1 MKTLWERF
9 QTWTRRTT
17 EQVSPASWAGGTG
30 AFLGITGAWEKPS
43 VLPCPGQ
50 TRTSCTWSR
59 ESPLP
64 WAPPEDGPGPGP
76 AIPTRQ
82 APGHRSPPARPC
94 LPHLSCPFSPL
105 FPPVPFSLSLVKDEY
120 LQAAL
125 KNVDT
130 NVRVRGQRGDG
141 KELSRV
147 QVQMPSFH
155 PLGQGAGLAPGGS
168 DLPASLSRMVPC
180 PHYLFH
186 TYSVAG
192 AHPET

>member
-1 MKTLWERF
+1 MGTFSNLDSENNRTGESCLLGRGNRGFSGHHWGLGKTQRPPLSRADAYF
-9 QTWTRRTT
+9 
-17 EQVSPASWAGGTG
+17 VY
-30 AFLGITGAWEKPS
+30 
-43 VLPCPGQ
+43 
-50 TRTSCTWSR
+50 WSR

-64 WAPPEDGPGPGP
+64 WAPPKDRPGPGP

-155 PLGQGAGLAPGGS
+155 PPGQGAGLAPGGS
-168 DLPASLSRMVPC
+168 DLPASLSRVVPC